1 MFVYQ
6 ECDYHGKQSLH
17 DGKRHI
23 EAHQALQN
31 VLHGWY
37 DHLISA
43 EHSFFRHKVVVYRI
57 YQEVVG
63 YHGKYTHDHRTEQGS
78 NQCAS
83 AALFVTVNQ
92 SCRKYECYAQKEVGK
107 LRNIKINATAE
118 SIAVTLM

>member
-1 MFVYQ
+1 MRFAPFRIGEMCLYTKND
-6 ECDYHGKQSLH
+6 DYHGKQSLH

-31 VLHGWY
+31 ALHGWY

-83 AALFVTVNQ
+83 ALFLW
-92 SCRKYECYAQKEVGK
+92 R
-107 LRNIKINATAE
+107 
-118 SIAVTLM
+118 